1 MEKTKFIVIKDLQN
15 VGKTT
20 TIWLLIKALNDAG
33 ATIKVLQDMNEND
46 IQIPTEIPVGE
57 NLIDVWA
64 VLEWH
69 QLIIVLDSRG
79 DYVTYL
85 EGDIRYAIKNYH
97 PDFMVCAVQER
108 PDNNNIWNNF
118 NYKFPNTKYE
128 RICFGVE
135 HADDKAAALIVK
147 QPTIKAIMKYMA

>member
-1 MEKTKFIVIKDLQN
+1 MEKTKLIVIKDQKN

-20 TIWLLIKALNDAG
+20 TIWFLLKELIDAG

-46 IQIPTEIPVGE
+46 IVMLEDIPVGG

-69 QLIIVLDSRG
+69 ELIIVLDSRG
-79 DYVTYL
+79 DYVRNL
-85 EGDIRYAIKNYH
+85 EYDIRYAIKNYN
-97 PDFMVCAVQER
+97 PNFMVCAVQER
-108 PDNNNIWNNF
+108 PGNNNIWNNF
-118 NYKFPNTKYE
+118 NYKFPNTRYE

-135 HADDKAAALIVK
+135 YAEDEADALMVK
-147 QPTIKAIMKYMA
+147 KPTIKAIMRYMS